1 MGDPEA
7 MSSKQDIE
15 HLSGCQV
22 LKWFDHPLSPGRPLP
37 SGMPLEEW
45 DGTNIYSLKGQSIGI
60 DLADIKAKVYR
71 CSRNDFDASFSEG
84 SSVLNFEADPLVN
97 LVHLRFNPPVQAV
110 GTHVAGAKRDG
121 REYKVSFMLLL
132 ADGSKSTPF
141 AVSQKGT
148 FSSNRD
154 TAPFVGAK
162 ADTANPIVEMY
173 CDIYPTGNRDE
184 DTEAD
189 VAIGDLYFVS
199 SLQG

>member
-1 MGDPEA
+1 MGDSQEIRR
-7 MSSKQDIE
+7 KQDIQQ
-15 HLSGCQV
+15 LPGCRL
-22 LKWFDHPLSPGRPLP
+22 LKWFDHPLSPGQPLP

-60 DLADIKAKVYR
+60 DLAEIKAKVYR
-71 CSRNDFDASFSEG
+71 CSRDDFDGSFSEG

-97 LVHLRFNPPVQAV
+97 LVHLRFNPPVLAI

-121 REYKVSFMLLL
+121 RGYKVSFILLL
-132 ADGSKSTPF
+132 ADGKKWTPF
-141 AVSQKGT
+141 AAPQTGT

-162 ADTANPIVEMY
+162 ADAANPIVEMY
-173 CDIYPTGNRDE
+173 CDMYPTGNRDE

-189 VAIGDLYFVS
+189 VAIGDLYFVP